1 MPQAFGVDS
10 VTASEGWLD
19 FGSGWLFTSMLDAI
33 VVAEADTARIA
44 LWNPAASRLFGLEPD
59 EALQRSLADQI
70 AYEGLLVVAPD
81 LTSGFGPKGGN
92 FESFPFPDEA
102 MRAVLKVPAAEA
114 MRRYKAAYDYAM
126 KLPRSNGKIASL

>member
-59 EALQRSLADQI
+59 EALQRSLAD
-70 AYEGLLVVAPD
+70 VVTD
-81 LTSGFGPKGGN
+81 LQETPQW
-92 FESFPFPDEA
+92 
-102 MRAVLKVPAAEA
+102 AAA
-114 MRRYKAAYDYAM
+114 CAGD
-126 KLPRSNGKIASL
+126 PT